1 MIGKPSAPGWTR
13 NRYGVASAWNFTGS
27 FLKQEPHARTTF
39 VVLRLRHSVLAG
51 SGICPFWPSP
61 SRAGP
66 GGQAAEPGG
75 RSRIG
80 ECRRSTSMP
89 RNRCDRMRAPAG
101 TERMAC
107 QRRGEAPANPMSA
120 RFSGTCVT
128 ARPPGVPVM
137 TSSGRFKMRCTLS
150 GHAGRETVIIQ
161 CDARLR
167 DRGAFRSTGAHDAPG
182 RRLFPCRGGDACSAP
197 GRQSSAKARRA
208 QGAGAARKAGRP
220 RRHDRPD
227 LQLPIPGSIPVPS
240 SDPAGPPSG
249 VPRACRR
256 HAWNPR
262 PAATKARSL
271 WTWSGHTSIT
281 SPGISR

>member
-1 MIGKPSAPGWTR
+1 
-13 NRYGVASAWNFTGS
+13 
-27 FLKQEPHARTTF
+27 
-39 VVLRLRHSVLAG
+39 
-51 SGICPFWPSP
+51 
-61 SRAGP
+61 
-66 GGQAAEPGG
+66 
-75 RSRIG
+75 
-80 ECRRSTSMP
+80 
-89 RNRCDRMRAPAG
+89 
-101 TERMAC
+101 
-107 QRRGEAPANPMSA
+107 
-120 RFSGTCVT
+120 
-128 ARPPGVPVM
+128 
-137 TSSGRFKMRCTLS
+137 MRCTLS

-182 RRLFPCRGGDACSAP
+182 RRLFPCRGGDACE
-197 GRQSSAKARRA
+197 
-208 QGAGAARKAGRP
+208 GADETPPCPPFPVAGPPRAGRP